1 MSHGHL
7 GEERRRVHRT
17 PESRQ
22 HGMSVLG
29 RLACSAHLKE
39 CAACADLLKEL
50 EADDAFVSE
59 LRDSIRIYEEAAK
72 ENKRDISD

>member
-1 MSHGHL
+1 MKHYTK
-7 GEERRRVHRT
+7 EEL
-17 PESRQ
+17 ESYRQ

-59 LRDSIRIYEEAAK
+59 LRDSIQIYEEAAK